1 MAAGLLAIGP
11 ENGPVDE
18 HGVRFGSSA
27 LFDMFGLRF
36 RSGRA
41 FRDGAAEVVLT
52 DELDRRWFAGQD
64 SIGRVVRIGGRRL
77 RVSGVLAKERTP
89 PQLDFRLFQPGQIFL
104 PYESYRGPPPRP
116 APGLPTPPP
125 GRGF

>member
-11 ENGPVDE
+11 ENGPLE
-18 HGVRFGSSA
+18 ELGVRFGSSA

-64 SIGRVVRIGGRRL
+64 SIGRVVRIGGRPPRGAGGL
-77 RVSGVLAKERTP
+77 PQGRTP
-89 PQLDFRLFQPGQIFL
+89 RRRAFRPSQP
-104 PYESYRGPPPRP
+104 
-116 APGLPTPPP
+116 
-125 GRGF
+125 